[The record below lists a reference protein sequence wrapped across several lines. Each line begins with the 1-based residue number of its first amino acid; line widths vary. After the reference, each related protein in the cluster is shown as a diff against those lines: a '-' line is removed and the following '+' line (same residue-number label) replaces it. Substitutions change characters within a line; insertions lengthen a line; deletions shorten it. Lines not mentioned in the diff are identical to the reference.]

1 MNQPVAVLDANV
13 LVPVLV
19 CDLLLS
25 MFDAELFQPAVSPT
39 ILEEVERSLIVDF
52 PRLDPDGPRRRADG
66 MARALA
72 LHVHDVT
79 QENDAALAGINRKDR
94 HVAALALTQH
104 VDLVVTNDRRLRRQR
119 YTIDGRH
126 RSKSFRTRIEADRY
140 RGLLLQAVQAGGRF
154 DETTGEPES
163 WQTPLAEARVHEWSR
178 RWLGEQWQEWHRE
191 LGRRRP
197 RLLPGS
203 SRSPSSTVQSHR
215 TVCASILLR
224 LVTQH

>member
-39 ILEEVERSLIVDF
+39 ILEEVKRTLIVDF
-52 PRLDPDGPRRRADG
+52 PRLDPDRLRRRADG

-104 VDLVVTNDRRLRRQR
+104 VDLVVTNDRRLRREINALSLPLR
-119 YTIDGRH
+119 AL
-126 RSKSFRTRIEADRY
+126 SADEF
-140 RGLLLQAVQAGGRF
+140 V
-154 DETTGEPES
+154 
-163 WQTPLAEARVHEWSR
+163 
-178 RWLGEQWQEWHRE
+178 
-191 LGRRRP
+191 
-197 RLLPGS
+197 
-203 SRSPSSTVQSHR
+203 
-215 TVCASILLR
+215 LR
-224 LVTQH
+224 LVVDDRTQVDDVIDELVTKRQRRPVTRAALLDQLAVAVPRAIAELRSAD